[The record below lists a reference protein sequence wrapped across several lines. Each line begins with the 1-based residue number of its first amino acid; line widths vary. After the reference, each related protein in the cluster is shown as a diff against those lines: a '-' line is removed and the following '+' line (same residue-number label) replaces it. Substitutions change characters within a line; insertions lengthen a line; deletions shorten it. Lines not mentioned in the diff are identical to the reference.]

1 MKAIVRSTDVRSWRV
16 AAFTLCVVK
25 AASVVS
31 VVFRIFGPQAS
42 NPTSL
47 LIYYAGIVSPTLIC
61 LCMFF
66 DARQHALA
74 ARAQIF
80 WATMSV
86 VVPIFTVAVYTGHI
100 LRHLKI

>member
-1 MKAIVRSTDVRSWRV
+1 
-16 AAFTLCVVK
+16 
-25 AASVVS
+25 
-31 VVFRIFGPQAS
+31 
-42 NPTSL
+42 
-47 LIYYAGIVSPTLIC
+47 
-61 LCMFF
+61 MFF

-74 ARAQIF
+74 ARAQIS